1 MTRLTANLHERL
13 RLLAL
18 RLAKRKKSKDPE
30 TSPHFY
36 EEFFD
41 TGHLDQ
47 YEQDLRVILR
57 HEEILRVV
65 RRLPASCTCLDV
77 GCGVGHVLRILPS
90 SFKRFGVDYSR
101 TSLSLVRRRLGRD
114 ALLIQGSVMSLP
126 FADATFDLVTCFEVL
141 EHLQDDEGTIKEIA
155 RVLKAEGT
163 LLLSVPSEYYF
174 EEYKALIGHY
184 RHYSPQA
191 LAELLGRT
199 AIEVVEH
206 LNSYRRFNC
215 LYFYAYFAMAGTN
228 VLLNRITGT
237 TRTLYSRTFPLSN
250 RKVYS
255 GFLAPM
261 LYKLRVL
268 DEDRQGQKPS
278 TFVVGRLMRRREVSE
293 TTLELNS

>member
-1 MTRLTANLHERL
+1 
-13 RLLAL
+13 LAL
-18 RLAKRKKSKDPE
+18 RLAKRNKSKDPE

-114 ALLIQGSVMSLP
+114 TLLIQGSVMSLP

-141 EHLQDDEGTIKEIA
+141 EHVQDDEGAMEEIA
-155 RVLKAEGT
+155 RVLKAGGT
-163 LLLSVPSEYYF
+163 VLVSVPSEYYF
-174 EEYKALIGHY
+174 DEYKALMGHY
-184 RHYSPQA
+184 RHYTPQS

-199 AIEVVEH
+199 GIEVVEY
-206 LNSYRRFNC
+206 LNPYRRFNR
-215 LYFYAYFAMAGTN
+215 LHFYAYLAMAGTN
-228 VLLNRITGT
+228 VLLNRIMRTN
-237 TRTLYSRTFPLSN
+237 RTLYSRTLPLSS

-268 DEDRQGQKPS
+268 DEDRHGEEEAS
-278 TFVVGRLMRRREVSE
+278 TFVVGRLMRRRGV
-293 TTLELNS
+293 